1 MSSEKTEEPTPHKIR
16 EARKEGRVAK
26 SKDFTQTML
35 MGALLAYTLADSER
49 LLSRMLRIIVLPA
62 DLKDMDFGT
71 AVSDVLSTMASEAA
85 LILLPYILIIVVV
98 GVFAEA
104 IQTGLLISFKVLM
117 PKGERLNPISNL
129 KQMFSMKNI
138 IEFIKSNIKVL
149 LLTAII
155 YLIIRNAIDDL
166 VKIPPAGL
174 SAAGVTLAA
183 MLKKLIAFTFLAFGA
198 ISLFDLIYQRYEYRK
213 SLRMSIEEI
222 KQEYKQLEGNPE
234 IKGHR
239 KQLAKEIAMS
249 ESTNKTKKATVVVS
263 NPTHLAVSLY
273 FDEGETPLPIV
284 LNKGRGAIA
293 QEIMR
298 IAREA
303 GVPVMQNI
311 PLARSLMATAMVD
324 HYIPSELVEPVAE
337 VLLALR
343 RLAQQ
348 REEGSW

>member
-26 SKDFTQTML
+26 SKDFTQTLL
-35 MGALLAYTLADSER
+35 MGSLLAYTLADSER

-71 AVSDVLSTMASEAA
+71 AVSDVLSAMASEAA

-311 PLARSLMATAMVD
+311 PLARSLMASAMVD